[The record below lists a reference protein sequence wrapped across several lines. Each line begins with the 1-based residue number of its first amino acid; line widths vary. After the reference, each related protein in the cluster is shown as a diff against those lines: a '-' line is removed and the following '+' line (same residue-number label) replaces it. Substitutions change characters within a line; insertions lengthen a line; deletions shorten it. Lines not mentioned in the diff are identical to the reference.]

1 MNLADQILY
10 ANDLEVL
17 YDALNELLTAH
28 EEGELSD
35 PNRAARIVY
44 KFERFVDIH
53 KVRTSDLVTLKEK
66 VEKAR
71 TEYRSLNLK
80 YNGLKE
86 ELDANKKLLQSVI
99 NSKL

>member
-1 MNLADQILY
+1 MDLADQLLY

-28 EEGELSD
+28 DEGMLSD

-53 KVRTSDLVTLKEK
+53 KVRTSDLVTFKEK

-71 TEYRSLNLK
+71 TEYRSLKLK
-80 YNGLKE
+80 YEGVKKE
-86 ELDANKKLLQSVI
+86 LELQQELLQKVI
-99 NSKL
+99 DSKL

>member
-1 MNLADQILY
+1 MNLSDQLLY

-28 EEGELSD
+28 DEGELGN
-35 PNRAARIVY
+35 PVRAARIVY

-71 TEYRSLNLK
+71 TEYRSLTIK

-86 ELDANKKLLQSVI
+86 ELKQNKQLLESVI